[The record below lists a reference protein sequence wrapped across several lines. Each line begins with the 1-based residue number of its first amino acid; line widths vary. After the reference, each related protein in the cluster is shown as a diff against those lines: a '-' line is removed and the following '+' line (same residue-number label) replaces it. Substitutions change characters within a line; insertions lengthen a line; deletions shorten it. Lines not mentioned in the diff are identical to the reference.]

1 MRLLDGNRIR
11 DALLAEIGEGVAALP
26 APPRLTVVQVG
37 ADAAS
42 DVYIRN
48 KMRACALTGISGEH
62 RQLPAAIGQAELGR
76 ELAALSAGP
85 ADGIILQLPLPAGL
99 SAGEAM
105 LRLDPD
111 KDVDGFHPLNLG
123 RLVAG
128 LPGFAPCTPAGI
140 RELLRRSDVPTRGQH
155 VVILG
160 RSLIVG
166 KPAALL
172 FLEKHA
178 LGDATVTVCHSA
190 SRDLPLRCREA
201 DILIAAVGSPELV
214 RADWVKP
221 GVVVVDVG
229 MNRVED
235 PSAPRG
241 YRLVGDCDF
250 AGIAAK
256 AAAITPVPGGVGPL
270 TVAMLLRNTLIACQ
284 RRQGLAERLA

>member
-11 DALLAEIGEGVAALP
+11 EALLVEIAEGVAALVE
-26 APPRLTVVQVG
+26 PPRLTVVQVG
-37 ADAAS
+37 TDAAS
-42 DVYIRN
+42 EVYIRN
-48 KMRACALTGISGEH
+48 KVRACGLTGILGEH
-62 RQLPAAIGQAELGR
+62 RRLPADVSQAQLEQ
-76 ELAALSAGP
+76 ELADLSAGP
-85 ADGIILQLPLPAGL
+85 ADGVILQLPLPAGL
-99 SAGEAM
+99 NAGEAM
-105 LRLDPD
+105 LQLDPD
-111 KDVDGFHPLNLG
+111 KDVDGFHPVNLG

-140 RELLRRSDVPTRGQH
+140 RELLRRSEVPIRGQH

-178 LGDATVTVCHSA
+178 LADATVTVCHSA
-190 SRDLPLRCREA
+190 SRDLPALCRQA

-214 RADWVKP
+214 RADWVRP
-221 GVVVVDVG
+221 GAVVVDVG
-229 MNRVED
+229 VNRVED
-235 PSAPRG
+235 PAAPRG

-250 AGIAAK
+250 AGIAGK

-270 TVAMLLRNTLIACQ
+270 TVAMLLRNTLTAC
-284 RRQGLAERLA
+284 RRRRGLPER

>member
-11 DALLAEIGEGVAALP
+11 EAILAEIATGVAALS
-26 APPRLTVVQVG
+26 ASPRLTVVQVG
-37 ADAAS
+37 ADPAS
-42 DVYIRN
+42 EVYIRN
-48 KMRACALTGISGEH
+48 KMRACAQTGIVGEQ
-62 RQLPAAIGQAELGR
+62 RRLPAAISQAALNAELAG
-76 ELAALSAGP
+76 LSAGE

-99 SAGEAM
+99 AAGEAM
-105 LRLDPD
+105 MQLDPD

-140 RELLRRSDVPTRGQH
+140 RELLRRSDVPIRGRH

-172 FLEKHA
+172 FLEKHVLA
-178 LGDATVTVCHSA
+178 DATVTVCHSA
-190 SRDLPLRCREA
+190 SRDVPALCREA

-214 RADWVKP
+214 KADWVRA
-221 GVVVVDVG
+221 GAVVVDVG
-229 MNRVED
+229 VNRVED

-270 TVAMLLRNTLIACQ
+270 TVAMLLRNTLTAC
-284 RRQGLAERLA
+284 RRRRGLAEH

>member
-11 DALLAEIGEGVAALP
+11 EAILAEIATGVAALA

-37 ADAAS
+37 ADPAS
-42 DVYIRN
+42 EVYIRN
-48 KMRACALTGISGEH
+48 KMRACAQTGIVGEQ
-62 RQLPAAIGQAELGR
+62 RRLPAAISQAALNAELAG
-76 ELAALSAGP
+76 LSAGE

-99 SAGEAM
+99 AAGEAM
-105 LRLDPD
+105 MQLDPD

-140 RELLRRSDVPTRGQH
+140 RELLRRSEVPIRGRH

-178 LGDATVTVCHSA
+178 LADATVTVCHSA
-190 SRDLPLRCREA
+190 SRDLPALCRQA

-214 RADWVKP
+214 KADWVRA
-221 GVVVVDVG
+221 GAVVVDVG
-229 MNRVED
+229 VNRVED
-235 PSAPRG
+235 ASAPRG

-270 TVAMLLRNTLIACQ
+270 TVAMLLRNTLTAC
-284 RRQGLAERLA
+284 RRRRGLAEH